1 MKNEPRLIRPSKET
15 VQILP
20 RMKGMLF
27 LMAVALALTGCTTV
41 EIQEQRL
48 VSKPSMQ
55 FSQSTVYSYSSRIMP
70 QLQPG
75 LVVSGGAQ
83 PSTCTVC
90 R

>member
-1 MKNEPRLIRPSKET
+1 
-15 VQILP
+15 
-20 RMKGMLF
+20 
-27 LMAVALALTGCTTV
+27 MAVALLLAGCSSV
-41 EIQEQRL
+41 GIHEQRL
-48 VSKPSMQ
+48 VSKPNMQ
-55 FSQSTVYSYSSRIMP
+55 FSQSTVHSYSSRIMP